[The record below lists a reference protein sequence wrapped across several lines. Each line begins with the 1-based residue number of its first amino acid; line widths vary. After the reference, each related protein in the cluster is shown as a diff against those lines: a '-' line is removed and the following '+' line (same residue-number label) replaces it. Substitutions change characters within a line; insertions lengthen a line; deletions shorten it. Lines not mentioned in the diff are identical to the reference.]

1 MKFKKI
7 TEEYDFQ
14 QLVEP
19 VMDWLNKNGHPHMKV
34 EITQDSAEITSGEYL
49 HKTDAFIRD

>member
-34 EITQDSAEITSGEYL
+34 EITQDSAEITSGEYI